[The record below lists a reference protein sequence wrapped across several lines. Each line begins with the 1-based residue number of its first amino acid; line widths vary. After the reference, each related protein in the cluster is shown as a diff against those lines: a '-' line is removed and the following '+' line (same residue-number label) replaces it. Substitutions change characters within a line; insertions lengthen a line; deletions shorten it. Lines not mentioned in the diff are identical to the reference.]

1 MNDAAPQIIDCAERH
16 LPAIRAILNDA
27 ILHTTALYDYAPR
40 TPRMIE
46 EWFARRQQEH
56 RPVIGIEAADG
67 TLAGFASYGTF
78 RAFPGYK
85 YTVEHSVY
93 VDTARR
99 GQGIGQTLM
108 RELITRAEAQQLH
121 TLIGAID
128 AENAAS
134 IRFHV
139 ALGFTH
145 CGTLREA
152 GYKFGRWLDVV
163 FYQLILRTPDVPTE
177 E

>member
-1 MNDAAPQIIDCAERH
+1 MSEAAPRLVDCAERH
-16 LPAIRAILNDA
+16 LPAIRDILNDA

-40 TPRMIE
+40 TPRMVE
-46 EWFARRQQEH
+46 EWFARRQQD
-56 RPVIGIEAADG
+56 RWPVIGLESADG
-67 TLAGFASYGTF
+67 TLLGFASYGPF
-78 RAFPGYK
+78 RTFPGYK

-93 VDTARR
+93 IESSRR
-99 GQGIGQTLM
+99 GQGLGQILM
-108 RELITRAEAQQLH
+108 HELIARATAQQLH

-128 AENAAS
+128 GANEGS

-145 CGTLREA
+145 CGTIREA

-163 FYQLILRTPDVPTE
+163 FYQLILRTPDAPVE
-177 E
+177 S